1 LRKAD
6 GARQVAIEIAAIP
19 GIPVC
24 RGPRQEQG
32 KMKIGRE
39 ILMSLIEEYRVT
51 SKTSELNGL
60 EL

>member
-1 LRKAD
+1 
-6 GARQVAIEIAAIP
+6 VAIEIAAIP

-24 RGPRQEQG
+24 GGPRQEQG

-39 ILMSLIEEYRVT
+39 ILMRLIEEYRGT

>member
-1 LRKAD
+1 
-6 GARQVAIEIAAIP
+6 
-19 GIPVC
+19 
-24 RGPRQEQG
+24 
-32 KMKIGRE
+32 MKIGRE